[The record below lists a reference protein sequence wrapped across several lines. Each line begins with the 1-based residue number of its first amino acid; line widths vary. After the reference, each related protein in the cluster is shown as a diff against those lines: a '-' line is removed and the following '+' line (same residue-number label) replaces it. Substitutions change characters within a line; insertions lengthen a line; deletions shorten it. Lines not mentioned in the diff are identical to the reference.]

1 MDTDGNSL
9 TLFPTTAVS
18 VLGIRLVEMRKSGQT
33 SSDVQ
38 AAEIL
43 EELYETIKTMRTA
56 FDLLAK
62 RQTLLFQTIQELR
75 EAFERFVESQSKES

>member
-1 MDTDGNSL
+1 
-9 TLFPTTAVS
+9 
-18 VLGIRLVEMRKSGQT
+18 MRKSGQT

-43 EELYETIKTMRTA
+43 EELHETIKTMRTA

-75 EAFERFVESQSKES
+75 ETFERFMESQSKES